1 MVIKMTGFPAST
13 VKLGTWQVQCC
24 AGIVGKMR
32 SVEKKSEHSVYG
44 SRLNKQD
51 KDQEV

>member
-44 SRLNKQD
+44 STLNKQD